1 MVKSHERYIKD
12 NQNEI
17 IIDLKTKIVKGQNI
31 ALTAEGEWR
40 ASRIKQNSRDDNSV
54 EQSDKEEDRGDTP
67 WLKREKQL
75 IATPQP
81 DKASIISPIPIKTL
95 IIIPQR
101 QMQEPLIA
109 PIHPIK
115 IDLAIP
121 IIDPLVPNEDSAHI
135 KHPIKNNPIKM
146 QIVWNKTTIKR

>member
-67 WLKREKQL
+67 
-75 IATPQP
+75 
-81 DKASIISPIPIKTL
+81 
-95 IIIPQR
+95 
-101 QMQEPLIA
+101 
-109 PIHPIK
+109 
-115 IDLAIP
+115 
-121 IIDPLVPNEDSAHI
+121 
-135 KHPIKNNPIKM
+135 
-146 QIVWNKTTIKR
+146 